1 MNERSKGTALVTGAS
16 SGIGLELARVFAQH
30 GYDLV
35 ITARDEARLREVAHD
50 LQTRH
55 RVTVRVLAADLALH
69 NAPQQ
74 IFEELQRD
82 GIAVNVLVN
91 NAGFA
96 TYGPFSQTD
105 LDTELQLVQVNIA
118 ALTHLTKLFLPQ
130 MQQRRRGK
138 VLNVAS
144 TAAFQPGPLMAVYYA
159 SKAYVLSFSQAIGEE
174 LRGSG
179 VSVSCLCPGPTAS
192 SFQERAAM
200 QKSKLMSGTM
210 MDARTVALAGYRGL
224 MRNQPVIIPGAHN
237 KGFALL
243 AKLLPGKAVLQ
254 IVKRAQEHREGS

>member
-1 MNERSKGTALVTGAS
+1 MSLRHKGTALITGAS

-35 ITARDEARLREVAHD
+35 ITARSESRLQEVASE
-50 LQTRH
+50 LQSKH
-55 RVTVRVLAADLALH
+55 KVAVRVLAADLTQPH
-69 NAPQQ
+69 APQQ
-74 IFEELQRD
+74 IIDELQRD
-82 GIAVNVLVN
+82 GITIDVLVN

-96 TYGPFSQTD
+96 TYGLFSQTD
-105 LDTELQLVQVNIA
+105 RDMELQLLQVNIT

-130 MQQRRRGK
+130 MQQRRHGK
-138 VLNVAS
+138 ILNVAS

-179 VSVSCLCPGPTAS
+179 ISVSCLCPGPTTS
-192 SFQERAAM
+192 GFQERAAM

-210 MDARTVALAGYRGL
+210 MDARTVALEGYRGL
-224 MRNQPVIIPGAHN
+224 IRKQPVIIPGAHN
-237 KGFALL
+237 RGFVLL
-243 AKLLPGKAVLQ
+243 AKLLPGRTVLQ
-254 IVKRAQEHREGS
+254 IVKRAQEQRTES